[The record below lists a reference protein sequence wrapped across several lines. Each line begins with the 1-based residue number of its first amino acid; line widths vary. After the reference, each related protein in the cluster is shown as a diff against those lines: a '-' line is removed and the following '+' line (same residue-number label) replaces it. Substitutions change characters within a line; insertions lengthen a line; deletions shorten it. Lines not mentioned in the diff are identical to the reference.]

1 MITVK
6 ITDNGVKEA
15 MASLSRRMAD
25 PSPAMRAI
33 SEALRDQSTENF
45 VTQSGPLG
53 KWPALKSPR
62 KKRGGQRDQTAQVL
76 QDSGRLRDS
85 VTPTYTSNTAAIGT
99 NVVYAAIHQ
108 FGGQIDIPARSQ
120 QSYFKQDKRG
130 NIGRL
135 FVKKAAANF
144 AQWHTR
150 GAHTIDMPARPFL
163 PFANGKLQDD
173 MEKRVM
179 EEISRFLTGNG

>member
-25 PSPAMRAI
+25 PSPIMQAI
-33 SEALRDQSTENF
+33 AEALATQTAENF
-45 VTQSGPLG
+45 ITESGPLG
-53 KWPALKSPR
+53 KWPPLKSPR
-62 KKRGGQRDQTAQVL
+62 KKRAGQRDQTAQLL
-76 QDSGRLRDS
+76 QDSGRLRNS
-85 VTPTYTSNTAAIGT
+85 ITATGIGNTAVVGT

-120 QSYFKQDKRG
+120 QSYFKQDRRG
-130 NIGRL
+130 SVGRL
-135 FVKKAAANF
+135 FVRKSASNF

-150 GAHTIDMPARPFL
+150 GQTSIDMPARPFL
-163 PFANGKLQDD
+163 PFANGKLQDGV
-173 MEKRVM
+173 ESLVM
-179 EEISRFLTGNG
+179 EEIAKFLTGKG